1 MINVVLA
8 DDHQLIIDG
17 ISNLL
22 DSEADIEVVACCING
37 KEVLEILP
45 KFKVD
50 VLLLDLDMPE
60 MNGFQCAEE
69 VQKRF
74 PEVKIAILT
83 MHKEKALIQK
93 FIEFGVKG
101 YLLKTIAKEELIH
114 AIKTIAGGGDYFPSD
129 VTKALLQKQKIVPD
143 VMQSPLLGD
152 LTKREIEIIQLVSQ
166 GFSNKELSKKLFI
179 SPRTVDTHRTNIM
192 RKLDL
197 HNVAE
202 IVRFAFQN
210 KLVE

>member
-22 DSEADIEVVACCING
+22 ENEPDIEVVASGNNG
-37 KEVLEILP
+37 KDVLEILS
-45 KFKVD
+45 KYKVD

-69 VQKRF
+69 VQKSYS
-74 PEVKIAILT
+74 EVRIAILT

-101 YLLKTIAKEELIH
+101 YMLKTIAKEELIH
-114 AIKTIAGGGDYFPSD
+114 AIKTIYGGGDYFPSD
-129 VTKALLQKQKIVPD
+129 VTKALLQKQRIVPD
-143 VMQSPLLGD
+143 IMQSPLLSD
-152 LTKREIEIIQLVSQ
+152 LTTREIEIIRLVSQ
-166 GFSNKELSKKLFI
+166 GYSNKEISKKIFI